1 MPFQKGNQLAKRKG
15 SNRERVAKNYL
26 SRIRADF
33 RKYGIEAIQRVRQEN
48 PVQYLQLIAR
58 LIPAEYE
65 VTNTLEAGQ
74 SLRDLSRQEV
84 AARMLGILDKAQ
96 HEPERPTEAIEVH

>member
-1 MPFQKGNQLAKRKG
+1 MPFQPGNQHYKKRRT
-15 SNRERVAKNYL
+15 SRERV
-26 SRIRADF
+26 SRNFIDRLRADF
-33 RKYGIEAIQRVRQEN
+33 KKHGTEAIQRVRESN
-48 PVQYLQLIAR
+48 PTQYLQLIAR

-96 HEPERPTEAIEVH
+96 TEPERVTEVH